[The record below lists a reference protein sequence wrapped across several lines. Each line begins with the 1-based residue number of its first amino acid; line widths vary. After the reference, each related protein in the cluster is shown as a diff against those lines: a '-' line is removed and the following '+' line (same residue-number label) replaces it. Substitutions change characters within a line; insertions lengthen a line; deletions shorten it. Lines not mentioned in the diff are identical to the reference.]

1 MKHSFLLAFTVAA
14 SLSLF
19 ACGDDS
25 SSSPNNVDKDT
36 IESSADNGD
45 DPESSGGKSTDSSS
59 SSEEDGPDS
68 SSSAEDKDG
77 VRAATIDDLQ
87 KNMVIKDL
95 FGTDI
100 VFSAGSKKGLFAF
113 FLPGAD
119 YDSAWVVVH
128 SDFKK
133 GTIAFNNSNSSYATI
148 GSDGTV
154 KSMKELVTEKASMSF
169 VVKTADED
177 TTLLCVFKGDTL
189 EVQTTK
195 VKVNTNLITDGTSLK
210 GKRLTCKDNDLT
222 NVFSFFDGSYVKFM
236 VKESDTTHWNAGY
249 YDILRGKFFAL
260 TEHTDSSM
268 AMLLTADL
276 STSYTMTSAS
286 GAKSECTEAEF
297 KYTGIDREKI
307 ASEWDTVEG
316 DLSWTMNLKDDGTF
330 AIRANEGRDEIRNG
344 EWSVFGDYMVLQ
356 SKECSNVAC
365 KPEIIGQVTDFDAA
379 KGFTYSHWPS
389 YPKDGKDNGNE
400 LPSKWTAAVYE

>member
-45 DPESSGGKSTDSSS
+45 NPDSSGGKTPDSS
-59 SSEEDGPDS
+59 SSEEDNPES
-68 SSSAEDKDG
+68 SSSAEEKDG
-77 VRAATIDDLQ
+77 IREATLDDLQ
-87 KNMVIKDL
+87 KNMVIKDM

-113 FLPGAD
+113 FLPGED

-133 GTIAFNNSNSSYATI
+133 GAIEFNNSNASYATI
-148 GSDGTV
+148 GSEGTV

-169 VVKTADED
+169 IVKNVDED
-177 TTLLCVFKGDTL
+177 STLLCVFKGDTL

-195 VKVNTNLITDGTSLK
+195 VKVNATLITDGTSLK
-210 GKRLTCKDNDLT
+210 GKRLTCKDDNLT
-222 NVFSFFDGSYVKFM
+222 NVFSFFDGSYVKFL

-260 TEHTDSSM
+260 TQHTDSM

-276 STSYTMTSAS
+276 STSYTMTSVS
-286 GAKSECTEAEF
+286 GAKSECSDAEL
-297 KYTGIDREKI
+297 KYTGIDSEKI
-307 ASEWDTVEG
+307 ASEWDAVDGE
-316 DLSWTMNLKDDGTF
+316 LSWTMNLKTDGTF

-344 EWSVFGDYMVLQ
+344 EWSVFGDYLVLQ

-365 KPEIIGQVTDFDAA
+365 KAEIIGQVTDFDAA

-389 YPKDGKDNGNE
+389 YPKDGENNGNE